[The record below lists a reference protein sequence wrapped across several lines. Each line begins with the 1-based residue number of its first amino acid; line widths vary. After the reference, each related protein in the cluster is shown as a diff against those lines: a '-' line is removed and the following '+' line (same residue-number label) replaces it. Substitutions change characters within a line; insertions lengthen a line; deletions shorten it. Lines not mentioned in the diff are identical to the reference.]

1 MTKPVSRKMAV
12 DCLLYWFQQPEATI
26 TAADGSLAIYLKC
39 PECRKP
45 ILPGQ
50 VIQFDHRHADVHG
63 GPHNYKA
70 IRPVHYDPC
79 HKKKTARDIKA
90 KAKGDRILGLTKT
103 RPKRKMPRRPFPKR
117 GPAKLGSRPMRRRNV

>member
-1 MTKPVSRKMAV
+1 MTKPVSRRMAV
-12 DCLLYWFQQPEATI
+12 DCLLYWIGQPEAI
-26 TAADGSLAIYLKC
+26 LHILPASGDGTCIRLLC
-39 PECRKP
+39 PECREP

-79 HKKKTARDIKA
+79 HKKKTARDIAANA
-90 KAKGDRILGLTKT
+90 KVKRLRGETKGRPKKKWAKG
-103 RPKRKMPRRPFPKR
+103 RKLQSKPFPKKKS
-117 GPAKLGSRPMRRRNV
+117 PVS